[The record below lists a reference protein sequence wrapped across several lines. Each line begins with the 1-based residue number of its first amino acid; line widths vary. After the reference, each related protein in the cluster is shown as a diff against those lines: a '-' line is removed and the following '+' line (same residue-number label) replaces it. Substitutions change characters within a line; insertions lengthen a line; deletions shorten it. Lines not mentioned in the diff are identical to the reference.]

1 MCGMKNAITTFRALA
16 SAFLLCVGLSAY
28 AGRLDPVSQHIV
40 THAPAGAGVFNPAM
54 ACSLPC
60 VTPH

>member
-1 MCGMKNAITTFRALA
+1 MKNITLTFRALV
-16 SAFLLCVGLSAY
+16 SAFLLGVGLSAY
-28 AGRLDPVSQHIV
+28 AGRLDPVSQHIM
-40 THAPAGAGVFNPAM
+40 TQAPAGSGAFNPAM